1 MTTYKVVHQSGK
13 WLGLTETLAIWLDV
27 ALTDEAGQE
36 NQVSS
41 CTYLREG
48 FAARGALPPLLP
60 DERRLRRRFLLCRV
74 FVLLALVCLLL
85 DELLVRV
92 TNRRLRRRQLR
103 RSRYRRRLCY

>member
-1 MTTYKVVHQSGK
+1 MPC
-13 WLGLTETLAIWLDV
+13 LLDDV
-27 ALTDEAGQE
+27 ALTDEVGQE

-48 FAARGALPPLLP
+48 FAARGALPPVLP
-60 DERRLRRRFLLCRV
+60 DERRLRRRLLLCRV
-74 FVLLALVCLLL
+74 FVLLALVRLLL

-92 TNRRLRRRQLR
+92 ANRRLRRRQLR